1 MALSSNPSPARA
13 IKVDG
18 FRRLFEAP
26 WVSLVLVLIPSVID
40 VILRSGSWPRWV
52 EAVLD
57 ETGHSATT
65 MVLFLGVM
73 AILQRRVSAPLIVA
87 ALSGGVLID
96 VDHIP
101 SEIFGWGVFTEGTRR
116 PYSHSLA
123 TIVVMVGIAIISRGR
138 HRELI
143 LTIAFGVA
151 THLLR
156 DLATS
161 GVSLFWPVS
170 SRNVELEYSI
180 YLILLFAAAL
190 VSAFSRR
197 SARVSVA

>member
-1 MALSSNPSPARA
+1 MALASIASPPRA

-26 WVSLVLVLIPSVID
+26 WVSLVLVLLPSVMD
-40 VILRSGSWPRWV
+40 AILRIGPWPRWV

-65 MVLFLGVM
+65 MVLLLGVM

-101 SEIFGWGVFTEGTRR
+101 SEIF
-116 PYSHSLA
+116 
-123 TIVVMVGIAIISRGR
+123 
-138 HRELI
+138 
-143 LTIAFGVA
+143 
-151 THLLR
+151 
-156 DLATS
+156 
-161 GVSLFWPVS
+161 
-170 SRNVELEYSI
+170 
-180 YLILLFAAAL
+180 
-190 VSAFSRR
+190 
-197 SARVSVA
+197 